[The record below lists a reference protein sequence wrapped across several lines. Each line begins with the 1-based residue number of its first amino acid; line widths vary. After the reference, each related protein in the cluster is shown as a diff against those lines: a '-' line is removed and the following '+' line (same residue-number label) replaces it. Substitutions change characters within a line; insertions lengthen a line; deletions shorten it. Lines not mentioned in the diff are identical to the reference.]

1 MALQTVNLGTYAN
14 DGTGDDLR
22 TAFEKVN
29 ANTTELNTVLVKG
42 GKNLGSGSPV
52 FYGLSNNPAFGKD
65 LDFRSIVGGNNI
77 NVTHTTDSITV
88 TAIDS
93 INHVE
98 EDTAPKLGGNLLLN
112 GFNIT
117 GLGNINIEGVMSAQT
132 YTGDVVGNLQGNVTG
147 NVTGNLLG
155 DVTGNVTGDVV
166 GNLLGNVVGNIT
178 GNLEGNVTGNVTGH
192 HTGDVTGNVTG
203 NVTGIL
209 IGNVVGTVSDI
220 SNHNL
225 AALTDVSYNS
235 AQLIP
240 GQALVWSGS
249 TWTNGDSGT
258 GGGGGSY
265 GGGQGVQI
273 DFGSFLTPYTLP
285 FDFGTFTTPN
295 TLLTVDG
302 NLSSGVIIDGLKIVG
317 TTVETLNGTDS
328 INFNSN
334 IHALAGL
341 TISTIVNVSE
351 IKLHDNVLETFQTN
365 TNLLINS
372 HGTGH
377 TVIDGLTYPK
387 TDGQPGQV
395 LGTNGTGQ
403 LVWSDVVA
411 GFTGNYNDLTNKPT
425 IPTTIF
431 DLGITDG
438 TSNQVLK
445 TDGAGHLSW
454 TTITGFSGNYNDLTN
469 KPTIPTTIFDLGI
482 TDGTSNQVL
491 KTDGAGHLSWITIST
506 NNLGNITVSGSTLN
520 TTDPAIVFT
529 PTATFNGTVN
539 VSTNLNVTN
548 TVTAAE
554 FTSTA
559 TGVPTISSSTN
570 INLDAVGKVDVVQGP
585 IRMARFTTSARN
597 AILAQNGDMIYNT
610 DTNKFQGYANGAW
623 VDLH

>member
-454 TTITGFSGNYNDLTN
+454 
-469 KPTIPTTIFDLGI
+469 
-482 TDGTSNQVL
+482 
-491 KTDGAGHLSWITIST
+491 ITIST